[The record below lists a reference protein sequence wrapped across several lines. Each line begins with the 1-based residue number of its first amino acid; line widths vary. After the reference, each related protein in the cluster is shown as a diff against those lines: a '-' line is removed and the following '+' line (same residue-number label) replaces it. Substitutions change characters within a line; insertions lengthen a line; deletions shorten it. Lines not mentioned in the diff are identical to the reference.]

1 MGVNPIFGQD
11 GQGGRRREGKREGMK
26 AISGLNSSPPSY
38 FFGVA
43 SAALAFLI
51 WYLEEEEEED
61 AGRARPEKSLRILI
75 HSIFLG
81 TQKNLR
87 TLLDSSSRPI
97 WEVNAALRPSR
108 IDLGCW
114 KSEY

>member
-1 MGVNPIFGQD
+1 MGVNPIFG
-11 GQGGRRREGKREGMK
+11 RKEEEGKREGMK

-61 AGRARPEKSLRILI
+61 AGLSRPEKSARILI
-75 HSIFLG
+75 HSLFWAPKKICEPSSIPP
-81 TQKNLR
+81 
-87 TLLDSSSRPI
+87 LDLFGR
-97 WEVNAALRPSR
+97 
-108 IDLGCW
+108 
-114 KSEY
+114 

>member
-11 GQGGRRREGKREGMK
+11 GQGGRRRKGKREGMK
-26 AISGLNSSPPSY
+26 AISGLNSSPPLLFFWRGVGGSRIPDLVFRGGGGGCRSIPPGKKPSY
-38 FFGVA
+38 LDPL
-43 SAALAFLI
+43 S
-51 WYLEEEEEED
+51 
-61 AGRARPEKSLRILI
+61 
-75 HSIFLG
+75 FLG
-81 TQKNLR
+81 TKKNLR

-108 IDLGCW
+108 FDLGCW